1 MPEEQKMNRR
11 RAVIVTAVFLCLLG
25 GIIYYLRVEH
35 CYLKWRFVGGD
46 EQLIESALEVG
57 DISADRVVA
66 LVNSG
71 ATREVRLQ
79 ALRTVSTSSRFEPP
93 LSDSAVHA
101 ITKLAQD
108 MPTDQYERA
117 LVSLSVARIALRSSR
132 VELAPVLRTVAAD
145 PSPHVRLHVAIA
157 LSDGGPDWAVP
168 VVGALLSDTDPEVRS
183 GAVSSI
189 AGFHRGGI
197 TISSLLPRVRA
208 MLRSSTEAEKVRVMA
223 LWTLFRCGQL
233 REEQIA
239 PFLDDP
245 QAKVA
250 AAARRLRERLRS
262 EGNDGG
268 EAVAPDPGA
277 EQTSS
282 SD

>member
-1 MPEEQKMNRR
+1 MPEGEKPNRR
-11 RAVIVTAVFLCLLG
+11 RAAIFAVVFLSVLG
-25 GIIYYLRVEH
+25 CIIYFLRVEH

-71 ATREVRLQ
+71 ATRKVRLQ

-93 LSDSAVHA
+93 LSDSAVRA
-101 ITKLAQD
+101 ITEFAQD

-117 LVSLSVARIALRSSR
+117 LASLSVARVTLRSSR

-145 PSPHVRLHVAIA
+145 PSRRVRLHVAIELNA
-157 LSDGGPDWAVP
+157 GGPEWALP
-168 VVGALLSDTDPEVRS
+168 VIGTLLSDSDPEVRDE
-183 GAVSSI
+183 AVSGV
-189 AGFHRGGI
+189 AEFHERGI
-197 TISSLLPRVRA
+197 PISSLLPRVRA
-208 MLRSSTEAEKVRVMA
+208 MLRSNTEVEAVRLSAM
-223 LWTLFRCGQL
+223 WTLFQCGQL

-239 PFLDDP
+239 RFLNDP
-245 QAKVA
+245 HSRVG
-250 AAARRLRERLRS
+250 AAARRLLGRLRS
-262 EGNDGG
+262 AADDDGVR
-268 EAVAPDPGA
+268 AAPGPGA
-277 EQTSS
+277 EQTPS